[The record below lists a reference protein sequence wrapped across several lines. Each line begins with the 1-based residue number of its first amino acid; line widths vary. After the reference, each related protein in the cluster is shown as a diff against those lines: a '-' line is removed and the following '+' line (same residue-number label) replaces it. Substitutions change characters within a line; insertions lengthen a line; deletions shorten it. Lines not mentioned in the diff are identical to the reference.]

1 MKVKIAIEEIITQ
14 TFEVEVSD
22 LNKAYD
28 EVRQMYKDGKLV
40 VENPT
45 LVEANVMIYDEN
57 GEETDWDN
65 LHV

>member
-57 GEETDWDN
+57 GEETDWNN

>member
-40 VENPT
+40 VEDPT
-45 LVEANVMIYDEN
+45 LVEANVIIYGEN
-57 GEETDWDN
+57 GEETDWNN